1 MKLVYISKPS
11 FGDCDFPLIKA
22 MMEQDHEVIVLYLMS
37 KYGMHSTI
45 FDLRELKPECKIY
58 KASDYPEMVGFGN
71 YMPIDNIYIA
81 NDTEGKINLKSFKL
95 SLEVMRFIHQQKAD
109 IVHYVEDMSLL
120 HVLPMWQFRKKLV
133 VTIHDGQPHTG
144 ERNWRCTFIRK
155 VMKRY
160 VKKFILLN
168 QAEKKVFS
176 DGYSVPMSHI
186 YGSRLGYYDMLH
198 SYGDP
203 SVKKQDYI
211 LFFGRISPYKGVEY
225 LLKAMEKVH
234 EMHPNIKL
242 IIAGKPNYDIQW
254 EEYRGL
260 DYVEIRDRFIELD
273 ELADLIRGAK
283 FTVCPYTD
291 ATQSGVVYS
300 SFALNTPVI
309 ATRVGGLPEMI
320 DDGIIGQIIEPK
332 DANAINNAICK
343 YLDDH
348 ELLKQ
353 HSENIAASA
362 RDGKGSWK
370 KIAEEYI
377 AIYNHLDN

>member
-1 MKLVYISKPS
+1 MKIVYISKPS

-22 MMEQDHEVIVLYLMS
+22 MMEQGHEVIVLYLMS

-45 FDLRELKPECKIY
+45 FDLRELKSECKIY

-95 SLEVMRFIHQQKAD
+95 SLEIMSFIRKQKVD
-109 IVHYVEDMSLL
+109 IVHYVETISLL
-120 HVLPMWQFRKKLV
+120 QVFPMWQFRNKLV
-133 VTIHDGQPHTG
+133 LTIHDGKPHTG
-144 ERNWRCTFIRK
+144 ESNRRNTFVRN
-155 VMKRY
+155 VMKHY
-160 VKKFILLN
+160 VKKFVLLN

-176 DGYSVPMSHI
+176 EGYDVPMSHI
-186 YGSRLGYYDMLH
+186 YGSRLGYYDMLR

-203 SVKKQDYI
+203 SVNEQDYI
-211 LFFGRISPYKGVEY
+211 LFFGRISPYKGVEN
-225 LLKAMEKVH
+225 LLEAMRKVH
-234 EMHPNIKL
+234 EKYPNTKL

-254 EEYRGL
+254 EVYRDL
-260 DYVEIRDRFIELD
+260 DYIEIRDRFIELD

-320 DDGIIGQIIEPK
+320 DDGITGQIIEPK
-332 DANAINNAICK
+332 DANAINDAICK
-343 YLDDH
+343 YLDDS

-353 HSENIAASA
+353 HSKNVAKSA
-362 RDGKGSWK
+362 REGKGSWT

-377 AIYNHLDN
+377 EIYKA

>member
-1 MKLVYISKPS
+1 MKIVYISKPS

-22 MMEQDHEVIVLYLMS
+22 MMEQGHDVVVLYLMS
-37 KYGMHSTI
+37 RYGMHSTI
-45 FDLRELKPECKIY
+45 FDLKKLRPECKIY
-58 KASDYPEMVGFGN
+58 KASDYPEMEGFGN
-71 YMPIDNIYIA
+71 YMPIDSVYIA
-81 NDTEGKINLKSFKL
+81 NDTEGEINFKTFILSFEIMSFVRK
-95 SLEVMRFIHQQKAD
+95 QKAD
-109 IVHYVEDMSLL
+109 IVHYVEDIALMQ
-120 HVLPMWQFRKKLV
+120 VIPMWQFRKKLV

-176 DGYSVPMSHI
+176 DGYGVPMKHI

-234 EMHPNIKL
+234 EKHSDVKL

-254 EEYRGL
+254 EVYRGI
-260 DYVEIRDRFIELD
+260 DYIEIRDRFIELD

-320 DDGIIGQIIEPK
+320 DDGVTGIIVPPK
-332 DANAINNAICK
+332 DEKSLADAMLY
-343 YLDDH
+343 YLDNP
-348 ELLKQ
+348 EYLRL

-362 RDGKGSWK
+362 RNGKGSWK

-377 AIYNHLDN
+377 AIYKI

>member
-1 MKLVYISKPS
+1 MKIVYISKPS

-22 MMEQDHEVIVLYLMS
+22 MMAQGHEVVVLYLLS
-37 KYGMHSTI
+37 KYGMHTTI
-45 FDLRELKPECKIY
+45 FNVHELKPECKIY
-58 KASDYPEMVGFGN
+58 KALDYPEMVGFSN
-71 YMPIDNIYIA
+71 YMPIGNVYIA
-81 NDTEGKINLKSFKL
+81 NDTEGTTNFKSFKL
-95 SLEVMRFIHQQKAD
+95 SLEIMRFIRKQKAD
-109 IVHYVEDMSLL
+109 VVHYVEDMSLM
-120 HVLPMWQFRKKLV
+120 HVFPMWQFRKRLV

-144 ERNWRCTFIRK
+144 EKNWKCTFVRN

-176 DGYSVPMSHI
+176 EGYGVPMSHI
-186 YGSRLGYYDMLH
+186 YGSHLGYYDMLH

-203 SVKKQDYI
+203 SVKQQDYI

-225 LLKAMEKVH
+225 LLQAMEKVH
-234 EMHPNIKL
+234 EKHPGTKL

-254 EEYRGL
+254 EVFRSF
-260 DYVEIRDRFIELD
+260 DYIEIRDRFIELD

-309 ATRVGGLPEMI
+309 ATQVGGLPEMI
-320 DDGIIGQIIEPK
+320 DDGFTGQIIQPK
-332 DANAINNAICK
+332 DANAICDAICS
-343 YLDDH
+343 YLDNP

-353 HSENIAASA
+353 HSNSIAESA
-362 RDGKGSWK
+362 QEGKGSWM

-377 AIYNHLDN
+377 KIYIK

>member
-1 MKLVYISKPS
+1 MKIVYISKPS

-22 MMEQDHEVIVLYLMS
+22 MMEQGHEVVVLCLMS
-37 KYGMHSTI
+37 RYGMHSTI
-45 FDLRELKPECKIY
+45 FDLKNLKPECKIY
-58 KASDYPEMVGFGN
+58 KASDYPEMVEFGN
-71 YMPIDNIYIA
+71 YIPIDNVYIA
-81 NDTEGKINLKSFKL
+81 NDTEGKINFKSFKL
-95 SLEVMRFIHQQKAD
+95 SLEIMSFIRKQKAD
-109 IVHYVEDMSLL
+109 IVHYVEDISLL
-120 HVLPMWQFRKKLV
+120 QVFPMWQFRKKLV

-144 ERNWRCTFIRK
+144 ERNWRCTFVRN
-155 VMKRY
+155 VMKCY

-168 QAEKKVFS
+168 QAEKNVFS
-176 DGYSVPMSHI
+176 NGYGVPMNHI

-203 SVKKQDYI
+203 SVKKQNYI

-234 EMHPNIKL
+234 EKHSDVKL

-254 EEYRGL
+254 EVYCGI
-260 DYVEIRDRFIELD
+260 DYIEIRDRFIELD

-320 DDGIIGQIIEPK
+320 DDGVTGIIVPPK
-332 DANAINNAICK
+332 DEKSLADAMLY
-343 YLDDH
+343 YLDNP
-348 ELLKQ
+348 EYLRL

-362 RDGKGSWK
+362 RNGKGSWK

-377 AIYNHLDN
+377 AIYKI